1 MAETLQSPIIL
12 PPEAVSKSLI
22 TSEAFALSQSFAVT
36 LQLHSENVKVTT
48 TETEY
53 EIENADGTTS
63 TEIVTS
69 VVTEPD
75 NDKEL
80 AFSIFL
86 TDAEDAYTFG
96 ASAGR
101 CGWTDYSTK
110 GEVSEGIAMA
120 DGEKLSVNYG
130 NNQNIDLLLDHAYTE
145 NEQFLVK
152 NQTPGIK
159 SVFSMLFINK
169 KEFFN
174 EVKDAYGNAYYDKLL
189 DSNGNV
195 TDFLTGESKS
205 IQEYQSPVI
214 IQHKTNS
221 GTDSYTVFD
230 FIFDGEPVN
239 IVNMNYLTFRL
250 LFENHGGIITLE
262 IMRPGETFYRRCM
275 SKELGYNFYGN
286 KNLRFGFGQFTPILS
301 YDKDKVANFSCH
313 NIQLQRGDERPNWL
327 KTLDKEL
334 SKLLGDIKFDTEYL
348 A

>member
-12 PPEAVSKSLI
+12 PPETVSKNLI
-22 TSEAFALSQSFAVT
+22 TSKAFALSQSFAVT
-36 LQLHSENVKVTT
+36 LQLYSENVKITT

-53 EIENADGTTS
+53 EVENTDGTTT
-63 TEIVTS
+63 TEIITS

-86 TDAEDAYTFG
+86 TDATDAHTFG
-96 ASAGR
+96 SSAGR
-101 CGWTDYSTK
+101 CGWVGYSTK
-110 GEVSEGIAMA
+110 GEVSEGISTPN
-120 DGEKLSVNYG
+120 GEKLTVNYG
-130 NNQNIDLLLDHAYTE
+130 GNQNIDLLLDHVYTE
-145 NEQFLVK
+145 NEEFLVK
-152 NQTPGIK
+152 NQTPEIK

-174 EVKDAYGNAYYDKLL
+174 EVKDAYGNVYYDKLV
-189 DSNGNV
+189 DANGNV

-205 IQEYQSPVI
+205 LEEYRSPVI
-214 IQHKTNS
+214 IQHKTNN

-230 FIFDGEPVN
+230 FIFEDEPVN

-275 SKELGYNFYGN
+275 TKELGYNFYGN

-313 NIQLQRGDERPNWL
+313 NIQLQRSDERPNWL
-327 KTLDKEL
+327 KILDKEL
-334 SKLLGDIKFDTEYL
+334 AKLLGDIKFNTEYL

>member
-12 PPEAVSKSLI
+12 PPETISKSFI
-22 TSEAFALSQSFAVT
+22 TNEAFALSQSFAVT
-36 LQLHSENVKVTT
+36 LQLHSENVKITT
-48 TETEY
+48 TEATSSSI
-53 EIENADGTTS
+53 IEL
-63 TEIVTS
+63 
-69 VVTEPD
+69 D

-86 TDAEDAYTFG
+86 TDAEDARTFG

-110 GEVSEGIAMA
+110 GEVSEGISAA
-120 DGEKLSVNYG
+120 TGKKLTVNYED
-130 NNQNIDLLLDHAYTE
+130 NQNIDLLLDHVYTE

-174 EVKDAYGNAYYDKLL
+174 EVVDAYGNTYYDKLI
-189 DSNGNV
+189 DADGNV
-195 TDFLTGESKS
+195 IDFLTGESKS
-205 IQEYQSPVI
+205 LQEYQSPVI
-214 IQHKTNS
+214 IQHKTNI
-221 GTDSYTVFD
+221 GVDSYTVFD
-230 FIFDGEPVN
+230 FIFEDEAVN
-239 IVNMNYLTFRL
+239 IVNMGYLTFRL
-250 LFENHGGIITLE
+250 LFENHGGIVTLE

-286 KNLRFGFGQFTPILS
+286 KNLRFGFGQFTPIFS

-313 NIQLQRGDERPNWL
+313 NIQLQRSDDRPNWL
-327 KTLDKEL
+327 KILDKEL
-334 SKLLGDIKFDTEYL
+334 TILLGDIKFNTEYL